1 MAPFQPSKERV
12 VRRSGLIKAAL
23 AVVALGALG
32 ILFVR
37 SAQNT
42 RKEPYSV
49 ARERLSNWR
58 LVVEPASTPT
68 GMLLE
73 LRPPPEFGGPLFSQL
88 FARSGQSLSGPV
100 PAAMPLILQS
110 EFNGSVAAASAPD
123 ALLALARAAGLE
135 QATIAIRCMADR
147 RVSEPGSTREVYFLR
162 LDVPGFDAFRQQV
175 GQKLR
180 DAGGVASSFDPA
192 ALSPILIVAATDAN
206 FIRWLPLKPG
216 SEDDCLAP
224 VTAQ

>member
-1 MAPFQPSKERV
+1 M
-12 VRRSGLIKAAL
+12 IKAAV
-23 AVVALGALG
+23 AVVALAALG

-42 RKEPYSV
+42 RAEPYSV

-58 LVVEPASTPT
+58 LVAEPASSPS

-73 LRPPPEFGGPLFSQL
+73 LRPPPELLGPLFSQV

-100 PAAMPLILQS
+100 PAAMPLVLQS
-110 EFNGSVAAASAPD
+110 EFTGSMAAAFTPD
-123 ALLALARAAGLE
+123 ALLALARAAGVE
-135 QATIAIRCMADR
+135 QATVAIHCLANR
-147 RVSEPGSTREVYFLR
+147 RVSEPGSTRDVYFLR

-180 DAGGVASSFDPA
+180 EAGGGASGYEPA

-206 FIRWLPLKPG
+206 FSRWFPLKAGPD
-216 SEDDCLAP
+216 EDCLAP

>member
-1 MAPFQPSKERV
+1 
-12 VRRSGLIKAAL
+12 VRRNGLIKAVVAI
-23 AVVALGALG
+23 VALGVLG
-32 ILFVR
+32 VLFVR

-42 RKEPYSV
+42 RAEPYSV

-58 LVVEPASTPT
+58 LVVEAASSPT

-88 FARSGQSLSGPV
+88 FMRSGQSLSGPV

-110 EFNGSVAAASAPD
+110 EFNGPVAATFTPD
-123 ALLALARAAGLE
+123 ALLALARAAGIE

-162 LDVPGFDAFRQQV
+162 LDVPGFDAFRQQI
-175 GQKLR
+175 GQKAR
-180 DAGGVASSFDPA
+180 DFDPR
-192 ALSPILIVAATDAN
+192 ALSPVLIVAATDAN
-206 FIRWLPLKPG
+206 FSRWLPLKAG
-216 SEDDCLAP
+216 TEDDCLAP

>member
-1 MAPFQPSKERV
+1 
-12 VRRSGLIKAAL
+12 VRRRGMIKAAV
-23 AVVALGALG
+23 AVAALGVLG
-32 ILFVR
+32 VLFVR

-42 RKEPYSV
+42 RAEPYSV

-58 LVVEPASTPT
+58 LVVEAASSPT

-88 FARSGQSLSGPV
+88 FTRSGQSLSGPV

-110 EFNGSVAAASAPD
+110 EFNGPVAAAFTPD
-123 ALLALARAAGLE
+123 ALLALARAAGVE

-175 GQKLR
+175 GQQSR
-180 DAGGVASSFDPA
+180 DFDPR

-206 FIRWLPLKPG
+206 FSRWLPLKAG
-216 SEDDCLAP
+216 AEDDCLAP
-224 VTAQ
+224 VTAR